1 MRSQL
6 LRIRDKECIHWW
18 SCACFP
24 HSDLQGISVIVS
36 RHCCLS
42 SQWGMMGQYR
52 HKVCV
57 VCCVCVCTVWL
68 FVCTAAPQ
76 TSFHDSKGYPTLSP
90 WSLVS
95 LPSPPPTPRHSLLLK
110 FTTYMWLSWTECCCV
125 GVWRQDGPSRKRGA
139 IRSWGERRTSS
150 NVTVSTVDGVCSCVC
165 VWTGGHFRVK
175 ATPSRQNL
183 SVSDCCQPE
192 PQRTLTITGVWNIYN
207 ENNCRK
213 DWKKMMVE
221 KSLFYGNTFL
231 RTSILNI

>member
-1 MRSQL
+1 MPVF
-6 LRIRDKECIHWW
+6 HT
-18 SCACFP
+18 
-24 HSDLQGISVIVS
+24 DLQGISVIVS

-125 GVWRQDGPSRKRGA
+125 GVWRQDGPSRK
-139 IRSWGERRTSS
+139 GERYVAEKSEGRAVMSLWVLWS
-150 NVTVSTVDGVCSCVC
+150 VCVRVCVC
-165 VWTGGHFRVK
+165 VDER
-175 ATPSRQNL
+175 
-183 SVSDCCQPE
+183 
-192 PQRTLTITGVWNIYN
+192 
-207 ENNCRK
+207 
-213 DWKKMMVE
+213 
-221 KSLFYGNTFL
+221 SL
-231 RTSILNI
+231 

>member
-1 MRSQL
+1 
-6 LRIRDKECIHWW
+6 
-18 SCACFP
+18 
-24 HSDLQGISVIVS
+24 
-36 RHCCLS
+36 
-42 SQWGMMGQYR
+42 MGQYR

-125 GVWRQDGPSRKRGA
+125 GVWRQDGPSRK
-139 IRSWGERRTSS
+139 GERYVAEKSEGRAVMSLW
-150 NVTVSTVDGVCSCVC
+150 VLWTVCVRVCVC
-165 VWTGGHFRVK
+165 GPEVTLGLK
-175 ATPSRQNL
+175 QLRQDRTFQFLIVVNL
-183 SVSDCCQPE
+183 NHNVPF
-192 PQRTLTITGVWNIYN
+192 TITGVWNIYN

-231 RTSILNI
+231 RTSFLNI

>member
-1 MRSQL
+1 MKLCLFSTLWPTGNLSHCFQTL
-6 LRIRDKECIHWW
+6 LLVL
-18 SCACFP
+18 A
-24 HSDLQGISVIVS
+24 V
-36 RHCCLS
+36 RHDGTVQTQS
-42 SQWGMMGQYR
+42 
-52 HKVCV
+52 

-125 GVWRQDGPSRKRGA
+125 GVWRQDGPSHK
-139 IRSWGERRTSS
+139 GERYVAEKSEGRAVMSLW
-150 NVTVSTVDGVCSCVC
+150 VLWTVCVRGVC
-165 VWTGGHFRVK
+165 VWTGGHYRVK
-175 ATPSRQNL
+175 ATSSRQNL

-192 PQRTLTITGVWNIYN
+192 PQRTFTITGVWNIYN

-213 DWKKMMVE
+213 DWRKTDGWKVII
-221 KSLFYGNTFL
+221 L
-231 RTSILNI
+231 R